1 MRESEWIQIG
11 VDTGAGKTAW
21 TRVSQTGERFLATVT
36 SLSAQQLENLS
47 SLASDCTSK
56 VAMIGESISK
66 FEVFSGAALYATV
79 VCWRVHVDG
88 CSLYHDKG
96 FLFHKGSTVVA
107 KKIDAWIQ
115 KEMRDSQYNGCTVAY
130 KERTT
135 RTASS

>member
-79 VCWRVHVDG
+79 VCWRERQTVNDTTCVSNVI
-88 CSLYHDKG
+88 SLYDEKG

-115 KEMRDSQYNGCTVAY
+115 K
-130 KERTT
+130 
-135 RTASS
+135 